1 MNNKITPS
9 SKTELNTILREHAVR
24 YPGMQP
30 TDAVKLIYQNEFGG
44 GHLISD
50 EAACLAYLR
59 REYAAVSK
67 EPEALL
73 MESIGNGIVR
83 IHLAAVPEGELEPL
97 GQCFLRSAATHKG
110 NPDSYLSKL
119 DVLREL
125 TQEGIFAFDAGDL
138 DSYLNEYRQQGYPPV
153 SHSPQY
159 RQLYHPA
166 YRVVLERE
174 AEKLGIPG

>member
-1 MNNKITPS
+1 MKNKITPS
-9 SKTELNTILREHAVR
+9 SKTELSTILREHAIR

-50 EAACLAYLR
+50 EAACFAYLH

-73 MESIGNGIVR
+73 MEPIGNGIVR
-83 IHLAAVPEGELEPL
+83 VHLAAVPEGDLEAL

-110 NPDSYLSKL
+110 NFDSFLSKL
-119 DVLREL
+119 DVLRDL
-125 TQEGIFAFDAGDL
+125 TQEGIFAFDMDSL
-138 DSYLNEYRQQGYPPV
+138 DGYLDEYRRQGYPPV

>member
-1 MNNKITPS
+1 MKNKITLS
-9 SKTELNTILREHAVR
+9 AETELNTILREHAVR

-59 REYAAVSK
+59 REYDGVARD
-67 EPEALL
+67 PGALL
-73 MESIGNGIVR
+73 TETIGNGIVR
-83 IHLAAVPEGELEPL
+83 IHLAAVPEGDLEAL
-97 GQCFLRSAATHKG
+97 GQCFLRSAAAHKG
-110 NPDSYLSKL
+110 NPDSFLSKL
-119 DVLREL
+119 DVLRAL
-125 TQEGIFAFDAGDL
+125 TREGVFTFDITDL

-174 AEKLGIPG
+174 AENLGIPG